1 MRKNKENL
9 RAFYASVEIWSAVY
23 KLALPEFRDA
33 MDLAYL
39 TGQRPA
45 DLLFMR
51 AVDVVDGFLQVDQGK
66 TAKKLRI
73 RLSHGE
79 NLNQLGVLIEHLLE
93 QRRRWSVRNPY
104 LIITE
109 RGMKVTAAMLRL
121 RFDDARRQAV
131 KETLE
136 CQDTTLAESV
146 RQFQFRDIRP
156 KAASEID
163 DLGDASRLLGIRTSR
178 FTQSVYRR
186 FGEIVEPTR

>member
-1 MRKNKENL
+1 MRKNKEIL
-9 RAFYASVEIWSAVY
+9 RAFYASVEIWSALY
-23 KLALPEFRDA
+23 KLALPGFRDA
-33 MDLAYL
+33 MDMAYL

-45 DLLFMR
+45 DVLFMR

-131 KETLE
+131 KEALE
-136 CQDTTLAESV
+136 CQDTTL
-146 RQFQFRDIRP
+146 P
-156 KAASEID
+156 KACANFS
-163 DLGDASRLLGIRTSR
+163 SGISGQRRRAKLTTSV
-178 FTQSVYRR
+178 TPA
-186 FGEIVEPTR
+186 GC